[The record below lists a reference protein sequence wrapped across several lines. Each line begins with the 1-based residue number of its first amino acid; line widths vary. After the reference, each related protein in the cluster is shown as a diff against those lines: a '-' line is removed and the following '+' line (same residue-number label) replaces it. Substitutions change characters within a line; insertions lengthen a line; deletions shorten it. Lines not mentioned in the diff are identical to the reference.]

1 MEALVRFHAVGV
13 NGDNRDMPQTGFRQR
28 AADETDVVACAAAT
42 ARLRHSK
49 GKAIGVVLAGQHGFH
64 HLPDGDDGR
73 IAGVVVDEFEARV
86 NGGACIVFQHDDM
99 IPVLLQH
106 RLKQTEMNR

>member
-1 MEALVRFHAVGV
+1 
-13 NGDNRDMPQTGFRQR
+13 MPQTSFRQR

-42 ARLRHSK
+42 ARLRHRQR
-49 GKAIGVVLAGQHGFH
+49 KAIGVVLAGQHCFH

-73 IAGVVVDEFEARV
+73 IAGIVVDEFEARI
-86 NGGACIVFQHDDM
+86 NRGACIVFQHDDV
-99 IPVLLQH
+99 IAVLLQH

>member
-1 MEALVRFHAVGV
+1 
-13 NGDNRDMPQTGFRQR
+13 MPQSGFRQR
-28 AADETDVVACAAAT
+28 AADETDVVACAAAA

-73 IAGVVVDEFEARV
+73 IAGVVVDEFEARI
-86 NGGACIVFQHDDM
+86 NRGACIVFQHDDV